1 MKAYRLT
8 PGSPPRM
15 EDVPE
20 PEPDPGEVVV
30 RVAGAGACHSD
41 LHLMDGM
48 AMWTNPFTLGH
59 ENTGWVEAL
68 GPGVDG
74 WQKGDAVAVYGPWG
88 CGRCRR
94 CRNGAEN
101 YCERS
106 AEIAYAGGGLGRD
119 GGMAPLM
126 LVPAARYLVPLGD
139 VDPVAAAPLTDAGL
153 TPYHAVKRS
162 LAILEP
168 GTTAVVIGV
177 GGLGHMAVQILRA
190 LSPARIVAVD
200 VARDKL
206 DLARE
211 VGADDGVTP
220 DKVGGPAELILDF
233 VGSADT
239 MALAA
244 SLARPLSHVT
254 VVGLAMGTLPF
265 NIINVRW
272 ECSVQTTYWGSVT
285 ELAEVI
291 ALAREGK
298 VAAHVE
304 RFALHDAPEAYQRMR
319 DGTLRG
325 RAVIVP
331 NG

>member
-20 PEPDPGEVVV
+20 PEPGPAEVVV

-74 WQKGDAVAVYGPWG
+74 WSEGDAVAV
-88 CGRCRR
+88 
-94 CRNGAEN
+94 
-101 YCERS
+101 
-106 AEIAYAGGGLGRD
+106 D
-119 GGMAPLM
+119 G
-126 LVPAARYLVPLGD
+126 
-139 VDPVAAAPLTDAGL
+139 
-153 TPYHAVKRS
+153 
-162 LAILEP
+162 
-168 GTTAVVIGV
+168 
-177 GGLGHMAVQILRA
+177 
-190 LSPARIVAVD
+190 
-200 VARDKL
+200 ARDKL

-211 VGADDGVTP
+211 IGADDGVTP
-220 DKVGGPAELILDF
+220 DNVGGPAELILDF

-291 ALAREGK
+291 ALARNGK
-298 VAAHVE
+298 IAAHVE
-304 RFALHDAPEAYQRMR
+304 RFALADAPEAYQRMR

-331 NG
+331 NEATR

>member
-15 EDVPE
+15 EDVPS
-20 PEPDPGEVVV
+20 PEPGPGEVVV

-48 AMWTNPFTLGH
+48 AMWTNAFTLGH
-59 ENTGWVEAL
+59 ENTGLITGV
-68 GPGVDG
+68 GPGVEG
-74 WQKGDAVAVYGPWG
+74 FREGDAVAVYGPWG
-88 CGRCRR
+88 CGGCRR
-94 CRNGAEN
+94 CRAGAEN

-106 AEIAYAGGGLGRD
+106 AEIPYAGGGLGRD

-162 LAILEP
+162 LSILEP
-168 GTTAVVIGV
+168 GTTAIVIGV

-211 VGADDGVTP
+211 MGADDGVTP
-220 DKVGGPAELILDF
+220 DKAAGPAELILDF

-254 VVGLAMGTLPF
+254 VVGLAMGTLSF
-265 NIINVRW
+265 NIINIRW

-291 ALAREGK
+291 ALARDGK
-298 VAAHVE
+298 IAAHVE
-304 RFALHDAPEAYQRMR
+304 RFALDDAPQAYQRMR
-319 DGTLRG
+319 D
-325 RAVIVP
+325 
-331 NG
+331 